1 VSTSRQAWKNNDPTY
16 KVTVNWT
23 RSGRLGE
30 LPNPRS
36 KDSNPTVVQAYV
48 PEEEL
53 VLQFGGRWAAPF
65 ADAGNL
71 VGGGTGVKAAAGVFG
86 VALSDA
92 RLTSLVWQGM
102 DTPTISLNLDFFA
115 EEDARLDVVEPMVA
129 LARMALPRVSD
140 LGTGIVAPGPSIG
153 GQLAASLADFARLTK
168 GAKTDDNRQIGER
181 IWLSIG
187 KNMFWPL
194 VVLESVTLYLPLY
207 KADKDGRYVHGRA
220 RCQFKP
226 FRAPFRDD
234 LDQMFGIS

>member
-48 PEEEL
+48 PEEDL
-53 VLQFGGRWAAPF
+53 TLQFGGRWAAPF
-65 ADAGNL
+65 ADPGNL
-71 VGGGTGVKAAAGVFG
+71 VGGGPGVRSVAGVFG
-86 VALSDA
+86 VALTDP

-102 DTPTISLNLDFFA
+102 ETPTISLNLDFFA
-115 EEDARLDVVEPMVA
+115 EDDSRLDVIEPMVA

-140 LGTGIVAPGPSIG
+140 LGVGIVAPGPSIG
-153 GQLAASLADFARLTK
+153 GQLAASLADFVGATK
-168 GAKTDDNRQIGER
+168 GGRSGDNRQVGER

-187 KNMFWPL
+187 KTLFWPL
-194 VVLESVTLYLPLY
+194 VVLENVTIQLPLY
-207 KADKDGRYVHGRA
+207 KADADGRYIHGRV